1 MSSRH
6 MTSMRA
12 LLLGA
17 SLVACLTTT
26 ALEAQPLR
34 ASHGET
40 SNTIRLSG
48 WLESEIRIFPEAGLY
63 DAQRRLYPA
72 LGGELRLAV
81 ALDQREHRWTLTGFG
96 RVDGHD
102 RQRSHLELREASWTW
117 QPANWQVRAGMLM
130 AFWGVTESNRL
141 VDVVNQRDQREAPA
155 MDAKLGQPGIAWAG
169 PAAGGTLEIFALT
182 YHRPLAFG
190 LGNGRFRVPPN
201 FVAAPVY
208 ESAAGRRRVDWAGR
222 WSRRARALDLGL
234 SYFSGTSR
242 EPEFL
247 LDSAPQPRYA
257 VVNQAGLDAQLTL
270 GALLLKAEAIS
281 REEDRHTIAAMTTG
295 AEYVLGN
302 AADSGGDITVFHGA
316 HPRRASRRDAD
327 RSRSRRLSSRP
338 MGSQRRGGDGTDDW
352 WIGRYGAWRQC
363 RPSGGK
369 SPLGYQLASGWG
381 GISDRS
387 ATRAGVR
394 LPATARQLR
403 TCRHRSALLSSKPE
417 PRQGRSHA

>member
-26 ALEAQPLR
+26 VLEAQPLR

-222 WSRRARALDLGL
+222 WSRRARGLDLGL

-281 REEDRHTIAAMTTG
+281 REEDSHTIAAMTTG

-302 AADSGGDITVFHGA
+302 AADSGGDITVFTELTLDERHAATLTGLDRDVFLAVRWDPNDEAGTELTIGGSVDMARGA
-316 HPRRASRRDAD
+316 NVVHLEG
-327 RSRSRRLSSRP
+327 SRRLATSWRVV
-338 MGSQRRGGDGTDDW
+338 GEAYL
-352 WIGRYGAWRQC
+352 IGRQRA
-363 RPSGGK
+363 PEF
-369 SPLGYQLASGWG
+369 GYLLRRDSFV
-381 GISDRS
+381 
-387 ATRAGVR
+387 RA
-394 LPATARQLR
+394 AIAR
-403 TCRHRSALLSSKPE
+403 HF
-417 PRQGRSHA
+417 